1 MARASSQRKRRT
13 RTPAP
18 PKSDKPKRRASSAE
32 DLMFFPRLRRRAK
45 WVFLLL
51 AVFFAFGFVA
61 FGVGAGGSGI
71 GDYFS
76 DLFNRNSVASGQPSV
91 EDAQRKV
98 AENPNDPKARLELA
112 NALQAAKRPEDAIK
126 ELERYVAL
134 RPKDADALQQLGALY
149 DQRALSARRDLAA
162 AQAGAPGS
170 AFGQDLANPSSPLS
184 QALGQGAINDIEQ
197 QRASEVQNAA
207 IAAIT
212 AAYTKEADIY
222 QQLIELRPDE
232 PSLLLTL
239 GQVEYF
245 SGDTNAAIVAYK
257 RFLELAP
264 DDPSASL
271 VKQELKRLQSA
282 AVPQGTG

>member
-1 MARASSQRKRRT
+1 M
-13 RTPAP
+13 
-18 PKSDKPKRRASSAE
+18 
-32 DLMFFPRLRRRAK
+32 
-45 WVFLLL
+45 
-51 AVFFAFGFVA
+51 
-61 FGVGAGGSGI
+61 
-71 GDYFS
+71 
-76 DLFNRNSVASGQPSV
+76 
-91 EDAQRKV
+91 
-98 AENPNDPKARLELA
+98 
-112 NALQAAKRPEDAIK
+112 
-126 ELERYVAL
+126 AL

-170 AFGQDLANPSSPLS
+170 AFGQDLANPSSPFS

-245 SGDTNAAIVAYK
+245 SGDTNAAIAAYK

>member
-1 MARASSQRKRRT
+1 M
-13 RTPAP
+13 
-18 PKSDKPKRRASSAE
+18 
-32 DLMFFPRLRRRAK
+32 
-45 WVFLLL
+45 
-51 AVFFAFGFVA
+51 A

-91 EDAQRKV
+91 EDAQKKV

-170 AFGQDLANPSSPLS
+170 AFGQDLANPSSRSRRLLAKARSTTSSSSGRVKSRTPRS
-184 QALGQGAINDIEQ
+184 P
-197 QRASEVQNAA
+197 RSR
-207 IAAIT
+207 
-212 AAYTKEADIY
+212 
-222 QQLIELRPDE
+222 RPT
-232 PSLLLTL
+232 PRKPTST
-239 GQVEYF
+239 
-245 SGDTNAAIVAYK
+245 S
-257 RFLELAP
+257 
-264 DDPSASL
+264 S
-271 VKQELKRLQSA
+271 
-282 AVPQGTG
+282 

>member
-1 MARASSQRKRRT
+1 
-13 RTPAP
+13 
-18 PKSDKPKRRASSAE
+18 
-32 DLMFFPRLRRRAK
+32 MFFPRLRRRAK

-71 GDYFS
+71 GDYFA

-91 EDAQRKV
+91 EDAQKKV
-98 AENPNDPKARLELA
+98 AENPNDPKARLDLA
-112 NALQAAKRPEDAIK
+112 NAFQAAKRPEDAIK
-126 ELERYVAL
+126 ELERYVTL
-134 RPKDADALQQLGALY
+134 RPKDADVLQQLGALY
-149 DQRALSARRDLAA
+149 DQRALSARRELAA

-170 AFGQDLANPSSPLS
+170 AFGQDIANPNSPFS

-197 QRASEVQNAA
+197 QQSSELQNRA

-212 AAYTKEADIY
+212 AAYTKEADVY
-222 QQLIELRPDE
+222 QRLIKLRPDD

-245 SGDTNAAIVAYK
+245 SGDTNAAVAAYE

-264 DDPSASL
+264 DDPSAPL
-271 VKQELKRLQSA
+271 VKQELKRLKT

>member
-1 MARASSQRKRRT
+1 M
-13 RTPAP
+13 
-18 PKSDKPKRRASSAE
+18 
-32 DLMFFPRLRRRAK
+32 
-45 WVFLLL
+45 
-51 AVFFAFGFVA
+51 A

-71 GDYFS
+71 GDYFV

-91 EDAQRKV
+91 EDAQKKV
-98 AENPNDPKARLELA
+98 AENPNDPKARLDLA

-149 DQRALSARRDLAA
+149 DQRALSARRDLAT
-162 AQAGAPGS
+162 AQAAAPGS
-170 AFGQDLANPSSPLS
+170 AFGQDLANPSSPFS
-184 QALGQGAINDIEQ
+184 QALGGGAISDIEQ

-212 AAYTKEADIY
+212 AAYAKEADIY
-222 QQLIELRPDE
+222 QQLVKLRPDE
-232 PSLLLTL
+232 ASLLLTL

-245 SGDTNAAIVAYK
+245 SGDTNAAIVAYE

-271 VKQELKRLQSA
+271 VKQELKRLKSA